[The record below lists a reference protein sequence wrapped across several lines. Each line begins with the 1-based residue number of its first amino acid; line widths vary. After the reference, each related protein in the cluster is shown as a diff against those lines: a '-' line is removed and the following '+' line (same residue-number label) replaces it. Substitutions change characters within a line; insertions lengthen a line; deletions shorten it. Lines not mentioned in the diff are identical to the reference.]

1 MRRHVGEIHLG
12 QGDGDVHGG
21 ERHEDPQELI
31 PEGVGVLVLEGVEEV
46 AREEVEAH
54 GERHLGEVDA
64 DQHGQEHGADAALG
78 GAHRAEQGN
87 AYQAVGARL
96 EIAVGDGHD
105 GPDHRHEG
113 EPVDEGR
120 EGAGADRSGDGRH
133 VAGERLRH
141 EAGSGDEQ
149 DGEQQHV
156 GRRQH
161 ADEHAQ
167 EAGDAP
173 REVDDRRRREGDDR
187 QKNRHLAPIDA
198 HRKHDEPRGQR
209 RRAEN
214 DHWVLR
220 PVRLEGMMPKSG
232 HPFSET
238 IMLNSLGPIALRVS
252 VESTKT
258 HRDRGE

>member
-1 MRRHVGEIHLG
+1 MRQQAERQRVGGLHVFAEVLGDALVRVVGLGVRELQTVMGATAEPLADIDLVEEGAPADAQHVGEIHLG

-46 AREEVEAH
+46 AREEVEANR
-54 GERHLGEVDA
+54 ERHLGEVDA

-78 GAHRAEQGN
+78 SAHRAEQGN
-87 AYQAVGARL
+87 AHQAVGARL

-120 EGAGADRSGDGRH
+120 EGAGADRGGDGRH

-141 EAGSGDEQ
+141 EAGSGGEQ

-187 QKNRHLAPIDA
+187 QKSRQLAPWRSPQA
-198 HRKHDEPRGQR
+198 R
-209 RRAEN
+209 
-214 DHWVLR
+214 
-220 PVRLEGMMPKSG
+220 
-232 HPFSET
+232 
-238 IMLNSLGPIALRVS
+238 
-252 VESTKT
+252 
-258 HRDRGE
+258 